1 MKLIRWKTFLG
12 VAAVLALLPAAR
24 AQQFTPHIGYVYP
37 AGGKQGS
44 SFELTIGG
52 QYLDGVTNA
61 FVSGGRVSATVT
73 GYVKPI
79 SMQQFN
85 QLRDELKELMQK
97 KMAGSRQ
104 WWKRDGKRGG
114 EGSGKSGWTAADEKQ
129 VTEIRNKIATFVRK
143 PANPAI
149 VETVTVRVTVSADA
163 EPAEHELR
171 LRTALG
177 LTNPLVFRVDQ
188 LPEFTKKAAK
198 MNEDI
203 KSFEEL
209 KVLRNKPE
217 QALVA
222 PYESSITLPA
232 IVNGQMLAGGV
243 DRYRFRATKGQ
254 RLVVSAAARELI
266 PYISDAV
273 PGWFQASLVLYDAKG
288 QQVDYADHFRFH
300 PDPVLLYEVPGDGE
314 YTLEI
319 HDSIY
324 RGREDFVYRI
334 TIGELPF
341 VTSVFPL
348 GGKAGTQTTVA
359 LKGWNLPATSL
370 ALDAKDDGVQQIS
383 VRKDNQPSNLVPFAV
398 DMLPECLEQEPN
410 NSQETAQRITLPAII
425 NGRIDQSGDRDVF
438 SFVGNAG
445 DEIVAEVYARRLD
458 SPLDSFLKLTDITG
472 KQLALNDDHED
483 KASGLNTHHADSYV
497 HLKLPASGTYFVH
510 IGDTQ
515 RKGGA
520 EFAYRLRISAPQ
532 PDFALRIT
540 PSSVSVRP
548 GATVPVTVYALRRD
562 GFSGE
567 IALALKDAPTGFA
580 VSGARVPAN
589 QDKVRFTL
597 TAPASSSDAPVTLR
611 FEGRATIQGREV
623 RRPAVPAE
631 DMMQAFAYR
640 HLVPAKELEVATAG
654 LPPMMGRF
662 GSRAPTSSPKI
673 LSSMPVKIPAGGT
686 ALVRVGMPTT
696 TFFGSLQLELS
707 DAPSG
712 IAIEKTSS
720 LGMGT
725 EVVLRSDATK
735 VKPGQ
740 QGNLIVSVSV
750 SPSGRFAGK
759 GKGMAMARRNVATL
773 PAIPFEIVEK

>member
-1 MKLIRWKTFLG
+1 MRRIRWQIILG
-12 VAAVLALLPAAR
+12 LGAALALVPAAR
-24 AQQFTPHIGYVYP
+24 AQQFMPHIGYVYP

-61 FVSGGRVSATVT
+61 FVTGGGISATVVS
-73 GYVKPI
+73 YVKPI
-79 SMQQFN
+79 TMQQFN
-85 QLRDELKELMQK
+85 DLRERLMELMKK

-104 WWKRDGKRGG
+104 MFGRFGKRGG
-114 EGSGKSGWTAADEKQ
+114 DSSAKSSWTSEDDKELDD
-129 VTEIRNKIATFVRK
+129 IRKKVANFVRK

-149 VETVTVRVTVSADA
+149 VETVTVKVSLSADA
-163 EPAEHELR
+163 EPGEHELR
-171 LRTALG
+171 LRTTLG
-177 LTNPLVFRVDQ
+177 LTNPLLFCVNQ
-188 LPEFTKKAAK
+188 LPEFSKKPAK
-198 MNEDI
+198 LDNDV

-209 KVLRNKPE
+209 KALRNKPE
-217 QALVA
+217 QTAVG

-232 IVNGQMLAGGV
+232 IVNGQIMAGGV

-273 PGWFQASLVLYDAKG
+273 PGWFQASLALYDAND
-288 QQVDYADHFRFH
+288 QQVDYADHFLFH
-300 PDPVLLYEVPGDGE
+300 PDPVLLYEVPADGE

-334 TIGELPF
+334 TIGELPY
-341 VTSVFPL
+341 VTSIFPL
-348 GGKAGTQTTVA
+348 GGKAGTQTAVA
-359 LKGWNLPATSL
+359 LKGWNLPTTSL
-370 ALDAKDDGVQQIS
+370 TLDAKDDGMQQVS
-383 VRKDNQPSNLVPFAV
+383 VRNSNLVPFAV
-398 DMLPECLEQEPN
+398 DTLPESIEQEPN
-410 NSQETAQRITLPAII
+410 NTQDTAQRITLPVIV
-425 NGRIDQSGDRDVF
+425 NGRIAQPGDRDVF
-438 SFVGNAG
+438 SFAGNAG

-483 KASGLNTHHADSYV
+483 KASGLNTHHADSYLR
-497 HLKLPASGTYFVH
+497 LKLPAGGTYFVH

-532 PDFALRIT
+532 PDFALRLA
-540 PSSVSVRP
+540 PSSISIRP

-562 GFSGE
+562 GFAGE
-567 IALALKDAPTGFA
+567 IGLTLKDAPPGFT

-589 QDKVRFTL
+589 QDKVRFTI
-597 TAPASSSDAPVTLR
+597 TAPSSSSDAPVTLR
-611 FEGRATIQGREV
+611 FEGRATIQGHEV

-640 HLVPAKELEVATAG
+640 HLVPAKELQVASAG
-654 LPPMMGRF
+654 LPPAMGRF
-662 GSRAPTSSPKI
+662 AGKAPTTSPRI

-686 ALVRVGMPTT
+686 ARVQVGMPAT
-696 TFFGSLQLELS
+696 TFFGTLELELS

-712 IAIEKTSS
+712 IAIEKTSAA
-720 LGMGT
+720 GMGT
-725 EVVLRSDATK
+725 EIVLRADAAK
-735 VKPGQ
+735 LKPGQ
-740 QGNLIVSVSV
+740 QGNLIV
-750 SPSGRFAGK
+750 
-759 GKGMAMARRNVATL
+759 T
-773 PAIPFEIVEK
+773 IPFEVVEK